1 MFHLKLDLQYFAA
14 DEKTE
19 KATPKKR
26 QDTRKKGQVPKS
38 QDVNTGVLLISVFG
52 ILFLLG
58 GYMKGKMTDMYR
70 HAFTNSIHQDLT
82 EARTHQIFVEM
93 TIETAKVIAPIMGV
107 AVVAGIASNLL
118 QVGVLFTAEPLK
130 ADLKKLD
137 PVKGAKRIFSARA
150 LVELLKS
157 LLKISL
163 VGVVAFTIIWINKDQ
178 MMMMSQKSLDAAL
191 SFFGSITIVMGL
203 SSALA
208 LLILSVL
215 DYTYQRYDHE
225 KNIRMSKKD
234 VKDEHKNI
242 EGDPQVKAKIKEKQR
257 QMSASR
263 MMSEVP
269 DADVVITNPT
279 HYAIA
284 VKYDESQS
292 NAPYVVAKGVDFLA
306 LKIKEIAKANDVVT
320 VENRPLARAL
330 YQQSEIDQPIDEQF
344 YKAVAEVLA
353 YVYQLKKKT

>member
-1 MFHLKLDLQYFAA
+1 MVWLKLDLQYFAA

-26 QDTRKKGQVPKS
+26 EDTRKKGQVPKS
-38 QDVNTGVLLISVFG
+38 QDVNTGFLLILIFG
-52 ILFLLG
+52 TLFLLG
-58 GYMKGKMTDMYR
+58 DYMKGTLKGLYKVAFNEYIHKDLSQEQT
-70 HAFTNSIHQDLT
+70 HAM
-82 EARTHQIFVEM
+82 FVEM
-93 TIETAKVIAPIMGV
+93 TMEISKIIAPVMGV

-118 QVGVLFTAEPLK
+118 QVGVMFTGEPLK
-130 ADLKKLD
+130 MDLKKLD
-137 PVKGAKRIFSARA
+137 PIKGAKRIFSARA

-157 LLKISL
+157 LLKISM
-163 VGVVAFTIIWINKDQ
+163 VGVITFAIIWVNKDQ
-178 MMMMSQKSLDAAL
+178 MMMMSQKSVEDAL
-191 SFFGSITIVMGL
+191 SFFGTITTIMGL
-203 SSALA
+203 ASALA

-215 DYTYQRYDHE
+215 DYTYQKYDHE

-234 VKDEHKNI
+234 IKDEHKNM
-242 EGDPQVKAKIKEKQR
+242 EGDPQIKAKIKEKQR
-257 QMSASR
+257 QMSAAR

-284 VKYDESQS
+284 IKYDEAKSD
-292 NAPYVVAKGVDFLA
+292 APYVVAMGVDFIA
-306 LKIKEIAKANDVVT
+306 LKIKEVAKSNDVVT

-330 YQQSEIDQPIDEQF
+330 YQHSEIDQPIDEQF

-353 YVYQLKKKT
+353 YVYQLERKM